1 MLCFVA
7 EEAVVD
13 PSHYVVGV
21 VVVVAEEGR
30 LVPEREAHG
39 FVAFPVGLHRVDE
52 LLQRV
57 GAFVVDVLL
66 YRGEAVGDGAD
77 RRRASLSRRGCR

>member
-1 MLCFVA
+1 MLPVDVA

-21 VVVVAEEGR
+21 VVVVAEERR
-30 LVPEREAHG
+30 LVPEGEAHG
-39 FVAFPVGLHRVDE
+39 FVAFPVGLHRVYE
-52 LLQRV
+52 FLQRV

-66 YRGEAVGDGAD
+66 YRGE
-77 RRRASLSRRGCR
+77 LSVMVPMPQHWM